1 MKTLQLS
8 LEMALFVLYP
18 ALVLVI
24 VVLSIL

>member
-18 ALVLVI
+18 AFVLVI
-24 VVLSIL
+24 LAITLL